1 MILSEKITQCRKQ
14 LGWSQEELAE
24 KMGVSRQSVSKWEST
39 NSIPDLNKIIK
50 LAKLFNVSTDFLL
63 KDEIE
68 TVQHLTEETN
78 SNLAQVSLE
87 QALDFIKSK
96 KEQAILTAKGVACF
110 VCSAV
115 PLFFLLALSNTPSI
129 ALNKQVAT
137 VIGIIAIFLMIAAGV
152 RLVINTNRFERRLA
166 PIEKG
171 KFELM
176 YGVHSACAERL
187 DNLIPSYN
195 NKVSLAVTLFI
206 CSTIPL
212 LLAVMLVGRADI
224 TLLMLA
230 VLLFLVTLGLW
241 IVIPAASEV
250 EAYKHILNEG
260 DKNRELTQS
269 ERNALKLAPFY
280 WPLMIAIFLAW
291 SLWTMNW
298 GVTWIIWPV
307 AAVLFAALVG
317 LMGLMSKDTD

>member
-1 MILSEKITQCRKQ
+1 MILSEKIITLRKQ

-50 LAKLFNVSTDFLL
+50 LAELFNVSTDFLL

-68 TVQHLTEETN
+68 TAEHLEERDNDLT
-78 SNLAQVSLE
+78 QISLE
-87 QALDFIKSK
+87 QAIDYVNTK
-96 KEQAILTAKGVACF
+96 KAQAILTAKGVAFF

-115 PLFFLLALSNTPSI
+115 PLFFLLALANNNSI
-129 ALNKQVAT
+129 GLNKNTAV
-137 VIGIIAIFLMIAAGV
+137 VFGIISIFILIAAGV
-152 RLVINTNRFERRLA
+152 RLVIQTNQYERAIA

-176 YGVHSACAERL
+176 YGVHSAFSEKIDAFA
-187 DNLIPSYN
+187 PKYN
-195 NKVSLAVTLFI
+195 GKVSLAVTLFI
-206 CSTIPL
+206 TSSIPL
-212 LLAVMLVGRADI
+212 LLVIMLIGRTDL

-230 VLLFLVTLGLW
+230 ALLFIVTLGLW
-241 IVIPAASEV
+241 VIIPASSEY
-250 EAYKHILNEG
+250 EAYKHVLNEG

-280 WPLMIAIFLAW
+280 WPLVVAIFLAW

-317 LMGLMSKDTD
+317 LMGLLSKDE

>member
-1 MILSEKITQCRKQ
+1 MILSEKIITLRKQ

-50 LAKLFNVSTDFLL
+50 LAELFNVSTDFLL

-68 TVQHLTEETN
+68 TAEHLEEHDNDLT
-78 SNLAQVSLE
+78 QISLE
-87 QALDFIKSK
+87 QAIEYVNTK
-96 KEQAILTAKGVACF
+96 KAKAILTAKGVAFF

-115 PLFFLLALSNTPSI
+115 PLFFLLALANNNSI
-129 ALNKQVAT
+129 ALNKNTAV
-137 VIGIIAIFLMIAAGV
+137 VFGIIAIFILIAAGV
-152 RLVINTNRFERRLA
+152 RLVIQTNQYERAIA

-176 YGVHSACAERL
+176 YGVHSAFSEKIDAL
-187 DNLIPSYN
+187 TPKYN
-195 NKVSLAVTLFI
+195 GKVSLAVTLFI
-206 CSTIPL
+206 TSSIPL
-212 LLAVMLVGRADI
+212 LLVIMLIGRTDL

-230 VLLFLVTLGLW
+230 ALLFIVTLGLW
-241 IVIPAASEV
+241 VIIPASSEY
-250 EAYKHILNEG
+250 EAYKHVLNEG

-280 WPLMIAIFLAW
+280 WPLVVAIFLAW

-317 LMGLMSKDTD
+317 LMGLLNKEQ

>member
-1 MILSEKITQCRKQ
+1 MILSEKIIKCRKQ

-24 KMGVSRQSVSKWEST
+24 KMAVSRQSVSKWEST

-50 LAKLFNVSTDFLL
+50 LAELFNVSTDFLL

-68 TVQHLTEETN
+68 AVEHLTEQDNNEVN
-78 SNLAQVSLE
+78 QVSLE
-87 QALDFIKSK
+87 QALDYIKAK
-96 KEQAILTAKGVACF
+96 KEQAILTAKGVAFF

-115 PLFFLLALSNTPSI
+115 PLFFLLALSNTASV
-129 ALNKQVAT
+129 ALDKKVAT
-137 VIGIIAIFLMIAAGV
+137 VMGIISIFLMVAVGV
-152 RLVINTNRFERRLA
+152 RLVIQTNGFKRNLTF
-166 PIEKG
+166 IEKN

-176 YGVHSACAERL
+176 YGVHSAISEKL
-187 DNLIPSYN
+187 DGFTPSYN

-206 CSTIPL
+206 CSTVPL
-212 LLAVMLVGRADI
+212 LLVVMLIGRADL

-241 IVIPAASEV
+241 IIIPTSSEF

-260 DKNRELTQS
+260 DKNRELTQN
-269 ERNALKLAPFY
+269 ERNAMKLAPFY
-280 WPLMIAIFLAW
+280 WPLVLAIFLAW

-307 AAVLFAALVG
+307 AGVLFAALVG
-317 LMGLMSKDTD
+317 LMGLLTKEE

>member
-1 MILSEKITQCRKQ
+1 MILSEKIIKCRKQ

-24 KMGVSRQSVSKWEST
+24 KMAVSRQSVSKWEST

-50 LAKLFNVSTDFLL
+50 LAELFNVSTDFLL

-68 TVQHLTEETN
+68 AVEHLTEQDNNEIN
-78 SNLAQVSLE
+78 QVSLE
-87 QALDFIKSK
+87 QALDYIKAK
-96 KEQAILTAKGVACF
+96 KEQAILTAKGVAFF

-115 PLFFLLALSNTPSI
+115 PLFFLLALSNTASV
-129 ALNKQVAT
+129 ALDKKVAT
-137 VIGIIAIFLMIAAGV
+137 VMGIISIFLMVAVGV
-152 RLVINTNRFERRLA
+152 RLVIQTNGFKRNLTF
-166 PIEKG
+166 IEKN

-176 YGVHSACAERL
+176 YGVHSAINEKL
-187 DNLIPSYN
+187 DAFTPNYN

-206 CSTIPL
+206 CSTVPL
-212 LLAVMLVGRADI
+212 LLVVMLIGRADL

-241 IVIPAASEV
+241 IIIPTSSEF

-260 DKNRELTQS
+260 DKNRELTQN
-269 ERNALKLAPFY
+269 ERNAMKLAPFY
-280 WPLMIAIFLAW
+280 WPLVLAIFLAW

-307 AAVLFAALVG
+307 AGVLFAALVG
-317 LMGLMSKDTD
+317 FMGLLTKEE

>member
-24 KMGVSRQSVSKWEST
+24 KMAVSRQSVSKWEST

-50 LAKLFNVSTDFLL
+50 LAELFNVSTDFLL

-68 TVQHLTEETN
+68 AIEYVVQQDKNELY
-78 SNLAQVSLE
+78 QVSLE
-87 QALDFIKSK
+87 QAIDYVNTK
-96 KEQAILTAKGVACF
+96 KAQAILTAKGVAFF

-115 PLFFLLALSNTPSI
+115 PLFFLLALSNTTTV
-129 ALNKQVAT
+129 ALDKNIAT
-137 VIGIIAIFLMIAAGV
+137 VMGIISIFLMVAAGV
-152 RLVINTNRFERRLA
+152 RIVIQTNRFDRSLTT
-166 PIEKG
+166 IDKN

-176 YGVHSACAERL
+176 YGVHSAFSEKL
-187 DNLIPSYN
+187 DAFTPSYN

-212 LLAVMLVGRADI
+212 LLVIMLIGRTDL

-230 VLLFLVTLGLW
+230 ALLFIVTLGLW
-241 IVIPAASEV
+241 VIIPASSEY
-250 EAYKHILNEG
+250 EAYKHVLNEG

-280 WPLMIAIFLAW
+280 WPLVLAIFLAW

-307 AAVLFAALVG
+307 AGVLFAAMVG
-317 LMGLMSKDTD
+317 LMSLISKDQD

>member
-1 MILSEKITQCRKQ
+1 MILSEKIITLRKQ

-50 LAKLFNVSTDFLL
+50 LAELFNVSTDFLL

-68 TVQHLTEETN
+68 TAEHLEERDNDLT
-78 SNLAQVSLE
+78 QISLE
-87 QALDFIKSK
+87 QAIDYVNTK
-96 KEQAILTAKGVACF
+96 KAQAILTAKGVAFF

-115 PLFFLLALSNTPSI
+115 PLFFLLALANNNSI
-129 ALNKQVAT
+129 GLNKNTAV
-137 VIGIIAIFLMIAAGV
+137 VFGIISIFILIAAGV
-152 RLVINTNRFERRLA
+152 RLVIQTNQYERAIA

-176 YGVHSACAERL
+176 YGVHSAFSEKIDAFT
-187 DNLIPSYN
+187 PKYN
-195 NKVSLAVTLFI
+195 GKVSLAVTLFI
-206 CSTIPL
+206 TSSIPL
-212 LLAVMLVGRADI
+212 LLVIMLIGRTDL

-230 VLLFLVTLGLW
+230 ALLFIVTLGLW
-241 IVIPAASEV
+241 VIIPASSEY
-250 EAYKHILNEG
+250 EAYKHVLNEG

-280 WPLMIAIFLAW
+280 WPLVVAIFLAW

-317 LMGLMSKDTD
+317 LMGLMSKDLD